1 MDIGQ
6 IVYPGRTTSPSSSTL
21 LLTVVLFNASLS
33 SSDDPTDR
41 RRQPPANGYIHF
53 VLLTW
58 LGAATA
64 IATRTLVN
72 AILTI

>member
-6 IVYPGRTTSPSSSTL
+6 IVYPGAYDIPLIEYL
-21 LLTVVLFNASLS
+21 LLTVVLFNAALS
-33 SSDDPTDR
+33 SQMIR
-41 RRQPPANGYIHF
+41 RIDGGNPANGYIHF

-72 AILTI
+72 AILSI